1 MKGKF
6 TALFTALIIAVVGN
20 NSFSQELLTEKE
32 VKTEI
37 ERLKEL
43 QKEVEKEIKSKEE
56 LLKKIEEE
64 REKLKKEREELEKRV
79 EEVKAERYKKLAQ
92 VFEKMDPELAGQ
104 KISALTDPKEA
115 AYIIY
120 NMKPRKAGEVMN
132 YVNPQMVDK
141 IVKILTQIK
150 NPSCDGKPSPKS

>member
-6 TALFTALIIAVVGN
+6 TALFTAVVIITIGN

-32 VKTEI
+32 IKTEI

-43 QKEVEKEIKSKEE
+43 QREVEKEIKKKEE
-56 LLKKIEEE
+56 LLKEIEKAR
-64 REKLKKEREELEKRV
+64 RELKREREELEKRV
-79 EEVKAERYKKLAQ
+79 EEVKAERYKRLAQ

-120 NMKPRKAGEVMN
+120 NMKPRKVGEVMN
-132 YVNPQMVDK
+132 YVDPKMVNR
-141 IVKILTQIK
+141 IVKVLTQIK
-150 NPSCDGKPSPKS
+150 NPSSGGKPPPKS